1 MREPL
6 YVDLDGTLTYTDL
19 LLESALILLKRNPLS
34 VFLLFWWLMQGK
46 ARLKAEIAA
55 RVELDVAILP
65 YNATLLSRLKLEKA
79 AGRKLVLASA
89 SDHKWVEAIAK
100 HLNLFDDILAS
111 DGQNNLR
118 SDQKRAAIEAQT
130 RGQPYAY
137 AGNSRVDFPV
147 WAGAKEVWVVNA
159 SASTEKAAL
168 TKYPGALCIP
178 ARSVTPKTFMKALR
192 LHQWA
197 KNVLMFLPL
206 LAAHSL
212 EGEQWLTVFLG
223 FLIFGACASATYV
236 INDLWDL
243 ASDRQHPRKCDRP
256 FASAL
261 LPISTGLL
269 LVGVL
274 LPGSLIAAALL
285 SRQFFLLVALYVF
298 ITLCYS
304 FRLKKV
310 PLLDV
315 VVLAMLYT
323 HRIFAG
329 GVLAGLTV
337 THWLMVVSLFIFLS
351 LALVK
356 RCTELEWVRES
367 GKPDAAGRGYRAS
380 DLSYLVSMGVA
391 SGFVAVLVL
400 ALYIETQR
408 GSLAYPNADALWFV
422 LPVLMYWIMRLWIK
436 TSRMEIHDDPL
447 LFAAKDRSSWGVA
460 GCVAVIALIASIKW
474 T

>member
-34 VFLLFWWLMQGK
+34 VFLLLWWALLGR

-55 RVELDVAILP
+55 RVELDVSILP
-65 YNATLLSRLKLEKA
+65 YNTAVLARLKAERA
-79 AGRKLVLASA
+79 AGRRLVLASA
-89 SDHKWVEAIAK
+89 SDHKWVEAIAL

-118 SDQKRAAIEAQT
+118 SSKKRAAIEAQT

-159 SASTEKAAL
+159 GASTEKAAL
-168 TKYPGALCIP
+168 KKYPGAICIP
-178 ARSVTPKTFMKALR
+178 ARTVTVKTFVKALR

-206 LAAHSL
+206 LAAHSTDVN
-212 EGEQWLTVFLG
+212 QWLTVVLG
-223 FLIFGACASATYV
+223 FLIFGACASAAYG

-261 LPISTGLL
+261 LPISTGVL

-274 LPGSLIAAALL
+274 LPGSLIAAACL
-285 SRQFFLLVALYVF
+285 SHRFFMLVALYVF

-315 VVLAMLYT
+315 VVLAILYT
-323 HRIFAG
+323 HRIFTG
-329 GVLAGLTV
+329 GVLASLTV

-367 GKPDAAGRGYRAS
+367 GKSDAAGRGYRAS
-380 DLSYLVSMGVA
+380 DLGYLISMGIS

-408 GSLAYPNADALWFV
+408 GSAAYPNAEALWFV

-460 GCVAVIALIASIKW
+460 ACIGVIAVIASVNWA
-474 T
+474 